1 MCVRE
6 REIMCERERERK
18 KSNLY
23 SIASTI
29 SLFTVQERE
38 RSCVGHREIVC
49 VRERAR
55 EGVCLGVRKSV
66 CETRKIVCLDER
78 EKN

>member
-1 MCVRE
+1 
-6 REIMCERERERK
+6 MCERARDYVRERERK

-29 SLFTVQERE
+29 SLFTERE